1 MSPPDAPVIGL
12 VEDDPIMG
20 ESLVQR
26 LGLEGMRVHWWRTGR
41 EAVAGIRQMRF
52 EAVICDIRLPDLDGE
67 GVFREAVQ
75 GPQAPPFLFVTG
87 HGDID
92 QAVRLMRSGA
102 ADYVTKPFEMDDF
115 LARLGELLV
124 PRGAEEAGTLGVS
137 PAMRQVETLL
147 RRVAPLPSNVLIT
160 GETGTGKEVAARFIH
175 AQSRQAHAPFVA
187 VNCAAIPAE
196 LMESELFGHERG
208 AFTGA
213 GQRHLGYVERT
224 GGGTLLLDEIGELR
238 PDLQAKLLRLIES
251 RTFKRVGGEREI
263 AFEGRIVT
271 ATNADLE
278 QRVAGGQ
285 FREDLLYRVNVMS
298 IRMPALRERREDIGW
313 LMERF
318 FAVFSGSAETRLR
331 GIGALAEEAA
341 LQHAW
346 PGNVR
351 ELRNRME
358 RAVALA
364 LGPWLMPGDLFPELL
379 GSEAEAATRIGSL
392 EAARQD
398 AEKRHILR
406 ALTATGGELSA
417 AARLLRV
424 GRTTLWEKMRRLGL
438 GGEG

>member
-1 MSPPDAPVIGL
+1 MSHETPRVVGL

-20 ESLVQR
+20 ESLAQR
-26 LGLEGMRVHWWRTGR
+26 LALDGLKVQWWRTGR
-41 EAVAGIRQMRF
+41 AAVADIRNARF
-52 EAVICDIRLPDLDGE
+52 GAVICDIRLPDLDGE
-67 GVFREAVQ
+67 AVFREAAHA
-75 GPQAPPFLFVTG
+75 PHTPPFLFMTG

-115 LARLGELLV
+115 LARLGDLMA
-124 PRGAEEAGTLGVS
+124 PRGGADAGMLGIS
-137 PAMRQVETLL
+137 PAMRQLEDLL
-147 RRVAPLPSNVLIT
+147 GRVALLSSNVLIT
-160 GETGTGKEVAARFIH
+160 GETGTGKDVAARFLH
-175 AQSRQAHAPFVA
+175 ARSRRAGAPFVA

-213 GQRHLGYVERT
+213 AQRHLGYVERA
-224 GGGTLLLDEIGELR
+224 GEGTLFLDEIGDLR

-251 RTFKRVGGEREI
+251 RSFQRVGGEREI
-263 AFEGRIVT
+263 TFGGRIVT
-271 ATNADLE
+271 ATNADLA
-278 QRVAGGQ
+278 QRVSVGA
-285 FREDLLYRVNVMS
+285 FREDLLYRINVVGV
-298 IRMPALRERREDIGW
+298 RVPPLRERAEDIPW

-318 FAVFSGSAETRLR
+318 FAEFSGDAEIRLR
-331 GIGALAEEAA
+331 GVSALAEEAA
-341 LQHAW
+341 LHHSW

-364 LGPWLMPGDLFPELL
+364 LGPWLMPGDLFPEVLDQDVAP
-379 GSEAEAATRIGSL
+379 GASIGSL
-392 EAARQD
+392 ESARQE
-398 AEKRHILR
+398 AEKRHIRR
-406 ALTATGGELSA
+406 ALSATEGEISA
-417 AARLLRV
+417 AARLLGV